1 MDCGRYEVLHA
12 PRPVSL
18 RLRRIHMNANF
29 SREYRDKSI
38 RITVFRG
45 IIQSLMPMTTLA
57 LSSYALHIF
66 CADGDDL
73 LLQ

>member
-1 MDCGRYEVLHA
+1 
-12 PRPVSL
+12 
-18 RLRRIHMNANF
+18 MNANF

-66 CADGDDL
+66 CADRDDL